1 MQNPFEAEL
10 AIKKTEL
17 EQLTTLLE
25 QTERD
30 FIELNGTFE
39 QFQLRYS
46 SEVIQKQVELNRLN
60 TALADVTAQK
70 VSYGQH
76 AKQKKI
82 RIETSAAS
90 SSGIYKDLNLNPPPN
105 AKEAKKLYRKI
116 ASIIHPDKTTDV
128 SSRPLRT
135 TLMAELNEAYERK
148 DTPKMQ
154 RILDQWNES
163 PESVI
168 GEGIHAQLERTHRT
182 IVQIKKRIVEIE
194 TAKSRII
201 TSELFLIMVKV
212 QKADKEGKD
221 ILAEMSVSIDAKIR
235 VAQNTLVLKM
245 YG

>member
-1 MQNPFEAEL
+1 
-10 AIKKTEL
+10 
-17 EQLTTLLE
+17 
-25 QTERD
+25 
-30 FIELNGTFE
+30 
-39 QFQLRYS
+39 
-46 SEVIQKQVELNRLN
+46 
-60 TALADVTAQK
+60 
-70 VSYGQH
+70 
-76 AKQKKI
+76 
-82 RIETSAAS
+82 
-90 SSGIYKDLNLNPPPN
+90 
-105 AKEAKKLYRKI
+105 
-116 ASIIHPDKTTDV
+116 
-128 SSRPLRT
+128 
-135 TLMAELNEAYERK
+135 MAELNEAYERK